1 MLRKL
6 GLWKLHLKPSG
17 VRAHDDRT
25 GDGARS
31 ERGERV
37 PEHGV
42 HVAPAGAHEAVGDG
56 RAKLGSRKSGTASGE
71 GKPNE
76 KAPPNAMRSAQRVTI
91 ARWIDERPGFFLGAL
106 AVPPF
111 VATKSSKRAGF
122 DRHGLSGEQLVAI
135 LRTMLMHRRLEGRG
149 FELNRQGKIPFASAG
164 EGHEAVQAGAA
175 MAFVRGKD
183 ILVPY
188 YRDLGLDLGVG
199 LTPTEV
205 LLSLFARAHDHS
217 GGRQFPHHY
226 ASKALGIYTISS
238 VLAAQLPH
246 AVGAAYALKYRNQ
259 TGRAVLTTVGD
270 GATSEGEWH
279 ESMNFAAIHRLPV
292 VFLCENNEWAIST
305 PLHKQMANPNI
316 YERAAGYG
324 MPGVVVN
331 GFDPIACYA
340 ATKEAMDRA
349 RSGGGP
355 TLIEA
360 KCYRFLAHTT
370 DDDDRTYRS
379 RDEVEARRKDDPVP
393 AFERLLVEQGVLTAE
408 GLESLKRSVLAEAN
422 DATDRAEAMP
432 YPSAHDLYEHVY
444 ADGWQPWR

>member
-1 MLRKL
+1 L
-6 GLWKLHLKPSG
+6 GHRDYFHL
-17 VRAHDDRT
+17 
-25 GDGARS
+25 
-31 ERGERV
+31 
-37 PEHGV
+37 
-42 HVAPAGAHEAVGDG
+42 
-56 RAKLGSRKSGTASGE
+56 
-71 GKPNE
+71 
-76 KAPPNAMRSAQRVTI
+76 
-91 ARWIDERPGFFLGAL
+91 
-106 AVPPF
+106 
-111 VATKSSKRAGF
+111 VATKSSTKNTPPGF
-122 DRHGLSGEQLVAI
+122 ARHGLTDEQLVAI
-135 LRTMLMHRRLEGRG
+135 LRTMLMHRRLETRG

-199 LTPTEV
+199 LRPVEV
-205 LLSLFARAHDHS
+205 LLSLFGRADDHS

-226 ASKALGIYTISS
+226 ASKQLGIYTISS

-246 AVGAAYALKYRNQ
+246 AVGAAFAMKYRNERD
-259 TGRAVLTTVGD
+259 RAVLTTVGD

-279 ESMNFAAIHRLPV
+279 ESMNFAAVHKLPI

-305 PLHKQMANPNI
+305 PLDKQMANPNI
-316 YERAAGYG
+316 WQRAAGYG
-324 MPGVVVN
+324 MPGVVVD

-340 ATKEAMDRA
+340 ATKDAMDRA

-379 RDEVEARRKDDPVP
+379 REEVETRRKDDPVP
-393 AFERLLVEQGVLTAE
+393 KFERLLVEAGILSAE
-408 GLESLKRSVLAEAN
+408 GLEALKRSVLAEAN
-422 DATDRAEAMP
+422 EATDQAEAMP
-432 YPSAHDLYEHVY
+432 YPLPEALYEGVY
-444 ADGWQPWR
+444 ADDFQPWR